1 MADQPIAVDPDLHVI
16 NNTHYPDDWQSFYLA
31 KPPLSDLR
39 FTEVWWKMADGTK
52 HSGTKT
58 ISFHP
63 TNDNSKRTKLDILLL
78 SSWNRKETTFLRSPI
93 GDSPRHIL
101 DIGTGQG
108 TWAIDVADMFPSATV
123 RGVDLF
129 PPLVSWTPPNCILE
143 VDDVQQDWTWRERF
157 DLIHMRIMIGSF
169 DGTEWDNLYKQ
180 CFDKIR
186 PGGWIEQLEVS
197 PIIETD
203 GSLPPENILNDW
215 GPNVLG
221 CGERAGRDCDTFDTM
236 TRRIRSAGFV
246 DVHEKNYKWPIGPW
260 PRDQKLKDAGTIN
273 FQHWINGME
282 GWCMWLLT
290 KFGHPQPWDKDE
302 VHVYVA
308 KLRKELKDSRFHIW
322 HQGRRVWARKP
333 MPSETPDNPT
343 IGSTGPSFQQST

>member
-1 MADQPIAVDPDLHVI
+1 MREQTIAVDPDLYVVDSAHC
-16 NNTHYPDDWQSFYLA
+16 PDDWQS
-31 KPPLSDLR
+31 
-39 FTEVWWKMADGTK
+39 
-52 HSGTKT
+52 
-58 ISFHP
+58 
-63 TNDNSKRTKLDILLL
+63 
-78 SSWNRKETTFLRSPI
+78 ETTSVGSSIYRGLMENGRRYQTLRNKDYILPSDERQFEAYEAGHLVALIMESERNNPFFRSPI
-93 GDSPRHIL
+93 GDSPQHIL

-123 RGVDLF
+123 RGVGLF
-129 PPLVSWTPPNCILE
+129 PPPVSWTPPNCILE
-143 VDDVQQDWTWRERF
+143 VDDVQQDWTWREQF

-203 GSLPPENILNDW
+203 DGSLPPENILNDW
-215 GPNVLG
+215 GPNMLG

-236 TRRIRSAGFV
+236 AKKIRNAGFV

-260 PRDQKLKDAGTIN
+260 PRDQKLKDAGTVN
-273 FQHWINGME
+273 FQHWINGIE

-333 MPSETPDNPT
+333 MPSGALDNPT
-343 IGSTGPSFQQST
+343 IGSTGPSFQHST

>member
-1 MADQPIAVDPDLHVI
+1 MADEPIAVDPDLHVI
-16 NNTHYPDDWQSFYLA
+16 NNTHYPDDWQS
-31 KPPLSDLR
+31 
-39 FTEVWWKMADGTK
+39 
-52 HSGTKT
+52 
-58 ISFHP
+58 
-63 TNDNSKRTKLDILLL
+63 
-78 SSWNRKETTFLRSPI
+78 ETTSIGSSIYRGLVGNGQTGRLIAHPRNIPSRDLTYIYSLPSDERQFEAYEAGYLVALIMESERNNLFFRSSI
-93 GDSPRHIL
+93 GDSPQHIL

-129 PPLVSWTPPNCILE
+129 PPLVSWTPPNCIVE
-143 VDDVQQDWTWRERF
+143 VNDVQQHWTWREQF
-157 DLIHMRIMIGSF
+157 DLIHMRIMIG
-169 DGTEWDNLYKQ
+169 N
-180 CFDKIR
+180 IR

-203 GSLPPENILNDW
+203 DGSLPTENILNDW
-215 GPNVLG
+215 GPNMLG

-236 TRRIRSAGFV
+236 ARRIRNAGFV

-260 PRDQKLKDAGTIN
+260 PRDQKLKEAGIVN
-273 FQHWINGME
+273 FQHWINGIE

-308 KLRKELKDSRFHIW
+308 KLRKELKNSRFHIW

-333 MPSETPDNPT
+333 MPSDVLDNPT